1 MPNYVKNIVTVSEE
15 TMNKIKEKYF
25 KGGILSFDKIIPMPK
40 RLNLVDGSITDASIF
55 YSWSKKS
62 EIEKQNICKILKNY
76 KVDFYTNYWEKIKE
90 CQKRGHFKD
99 INKYAKN
106 YKVSDVEKAFEI
118 HNLEELGDA

>member
-76 KVDFYTNYWEKIKE
+76 KVDFYPNY
-90 CQKRGHFKD
+90 
-99 INKYAKN
+99 
-106 YKVSDVEKAFEI
+106 
-118 HNLEELGDA
+118 

>member
-62 EIEKQNICKILKNY
+62 EIEKQNIY
-76 KVDFYTNYWEKIKE
+76 VRY
-90 CQKRGHFKD
+90 
-99 INKYAKN
+99 
-106 YKVSDVEKAFEI
+106 
-118 HNLEELGDA
+118 